1 MKWWDGLWLNE
12 GFAAYMEHFC
22 GKKERETGSTER
34 QTRFDIFMINN
45 TVHLSLFDPIS
56 YSLSSPHLI
65 LPHTHTHTHS
75 LSVDFLY
82 PEYKIWEQ
90 YTTDS
95 FGAAQR
101 LDALRS
107 SHPIIVPIKHAEEVE
122 QVSE

>member
-1 MKWWDGLWLNE
+1 M
-12 GFAAYMEHFC
+12 M
-22 GKKERETGSTER
+22 SV
-34 QTRFDIFMINN
+34 